1 MANLNLSSDPVASRS
16 DSLLNVAG
24 AASVAG
30 NIGCFSRNRA
40 AATSMS
46 QSKWPEPYVSWT
58 RQRRGDGAAG
68 RRKPQ
73 KKGDRD
79 D

>member
-1 MANLNLSSDPVASRS
+1 MANLNLSSGPVASRC

-30 NIGCFSRNRA
+30 NIGCFSRSRA

-46 QSKWPEPYVSWT
+46 QSKWPEPDVSWT

-68 RRKPQ
+68 RHKPQ
-73 KKGDRD
+73 TEGDRD